1 MAQPIVM
8 KSAEGTP
15 AGGYAIHGEYV
26 AELARQLLFNVY
38 QDNVYSRGLNI
49 YTTVSPGPGSR
60 LPRRAR
66 GRAGIHPPRALPR
79 SEEQLDL
86 PAGTESNPQA
96 LDDFLDGVF
105 DKFSDSGDLLTA
117 LVLSASPTEVKLARS
132 SREIIT
138 ITDKKVLGVVARA
151 LNDKAKPEQRIKR
164 GSVVYIRKFGDNWEI
179 INLPAVQAASSP
191 CRRRT
196 APSAPWWAAST
207 STAAT
212 STA

>member
-1 MAQPIVM
+1 ML
-8 KSAEGTP
+8 
-15 AGGYAIHGEYV
+15 EY
-26 AELARQLLFNVY
+26 
-38 QDNVYSRGLNI
+38 
-49 YTTVSPGPGSR
+49 T
-60 LPRRAR
+60 RRAPTPVR
-66 GRAGIHPPRALPR
+66 KSSSTCPPAP
-79 SEEQLDL
+79 
-86 PAGTESNPQA
+86 SNPQA

-179 INLPAVQAASSP
+179 INLPAVQAARRPVAAGRRHPRHGGRLRLLPRQLQPRDPGLAPAGRTSSP
-191 CRRRT
+191 SSTPPR
-196 APSAPWWAAST
+196 WNAA
-207 STAAT
+207 
-212 STA
+212 

>member
-1 MAQPIVM
+1 MR
-8 KSAEGTP
+8 EGVL
-15 AGGYAIHGEYV
+15 EYTRR
-26 AELARQLLFNVY
+26 APY
-38 QDNVYSRGLNI
+38 
-49 YTTVSPGPGSR
+49 PGP
-60 LPRRAR
+60 
-66 GRAGIHPPRALPR
+66 
-79 SEEQLDL
+79 EEQLDL

-164 GSVVYIRKFGDNWEI
+164 GSVVTSASSATTGKSSTCR
-179 INLPAVQAASSP
+179 PCRRPSSP

>member
-1 MAQPIVM
+1 MLAGIPKAPSRFNPIANRPAPSCASVLRMQSLLLSEAEYKQAMAQPIVM

-49 YTTVSPGPGSR
+49 YTTVQSRTAAYRAAREGVLEYTRRAPYPGP
-60 LPRRAR
+60 
-66 GRAGIHPPRALPR
+66 
-79 SEEQLDL
+79 EEQLDL

-117 LVLSASPTEVKLARS
+117 LVLSASPTEVLARS

-138 ITDKKVLGVVARA
+138 ITDKKVLRGGARA
-151 LNDKAKPEQRIKR
+151 E
-164 GSVVYIRKFGDNWEI
+164 
-179 INLPAVQAASSP
+179 
-191 CRRRT
+191 
-196 APSAPWWAAST
+196 
-207 STAAT
+207 
-212 STA
+212 